1 MPKTVPR
8 ETIDQILPTYK
19 ACSSY
24 AEVADKLGISVSTVG
39 RVIRKSEYDRYH
51 VGGVVSRSIPISNEE
66 PSRKDAFSITS
77 RTLKL
82 RSNVTGLTYTVSTE
96 SDVIE
101 IESDTAL
108 MQIQVNMLEQFAGEI
123 KNIQSLIGTYK

>member
-1 MPKTVPR
+1 MPKMVPR
-8 ETIDQILPTYK
+8 EVIDQILPTYK

-24 AEVADKLGISVSTVG
+24 AEVADKLGVSVSTVC
-39 RVIRKSEYDRYH
+39 RVVRKSGYDRYH
-51 VGGVVSRSIPISNEE
+51 VGGVVSRNIPISNEE
-66 PSRKDAFSITS
+66 PPRKDAFSVTS

-96 SDVIE
+96 SDMVE

-108 MQIQVNMLEQFAGEI
+108 MQIRIDMLEQFAGEI
-123 KNIQSLIGTYK
+123 KNIQSLIGTHK